1 MKMNIKAVGLPD
13 NAGYELKVAVPGD
26 RGLSRKL
33 NAANVAMVQ
42 RVDGGWLLWIN
53 GEAQGQ
59 PQKQLQQCKD
69 AFARKFRTADAIH
82 RQIIKNVLGLPGA
95 DSADSDSKPYDTSDV
110 EAELDRIIQDRE
122 GMIWLCA
129 SEDLPGLGLFPAAGN
144 KAKLDSLRRNLGD
157 VIERYSV
164 DPLPVAKS
172 EGTIKALIDNKR
184 EDQYKDDFKLIV
196 AFTKEAIEALGDE
209 ESEAVLLDALKR
221 VSQLSGI
228 WPFGFE
234 KEHQP

>member
-59 PQKQLQQCKD
+59 PQRQLQHCKQALAHILNAAHNT
-69 AFARKFRTADAIH
+69 AFREFRQAI
-82 RQIIKNVLGLPGA
+82 NDPN
-95 DSADSDSKPYDTSDV
+95 SADSKPYDRSDV

-209 ESEAVLLDALKR
+209 ESEAVLLAALKR